1 MNLRNIIVILLFIVL
16 NSIKHLRSNYI
27 KYLIEEMLNHLLVEK
42 LLILLYRSKILQIA
56 IINK

>member
-27 KYLIEEMLNHLLVEK
+27 KYLIEEKLSHLLVEK